1 MFVQSEQRW
10 VGRGPGGARGEP
22 GKVGLVYMLGVSL
35 WMGLGSV
42 SLWMGSGWGCEVRE
56 PGQVDVATIEPRHQ

>member
-10 VGRGPGGARGEP
+10 VETRPGGARGEP
-22 GKVGLVYMLGVSL
+22 GKVGLVYMLGVIL

-42 SLWMGSGWGCEVRE
+42 SLWMGWGCEVRE
-56 PGQVDVATIEPRHQ
+56 PGQVGVATIEPRHLGD

>member
-10 VGRGPGGARGEP
+10 VGTRPGGARGEP

-42 SLWMGSGWGCEVRE
+42 SLWMGWRWGWICGLEL
-56 PGQVDVATIEPRHQ
+56 GNGGWA